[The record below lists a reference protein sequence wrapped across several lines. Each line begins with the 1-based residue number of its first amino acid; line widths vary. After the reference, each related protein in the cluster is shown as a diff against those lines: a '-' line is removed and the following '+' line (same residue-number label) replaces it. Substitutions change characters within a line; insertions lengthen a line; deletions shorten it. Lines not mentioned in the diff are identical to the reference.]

1 MRLRLFA
8 CLLLVLCAALPAAAQ
23 DATPEVTAESSDARA
38 FVEQALA
45 NFAEL
50 PSYHFAYGVRMEA
63 TFSMDDPLAT
73 TATISSVEGDV
84 LANGDSYV
92 SIYMQSGTSLELA
105 EATPPL
111 IVERTV
117 FNGRSALNFELENT
131 IYEDMFP
138 FEDGWQSYDD
148 MIAASNGDLSTQ
160 AGIDTVNNAALA
172 GTLFADSAFI
182 QSVTERDPETID
194 GVELRVFA
202 VEYDAVGLMLT
213 NTPAD
218 ERPGLQELLQ
228 SLDLI
233 ATSDLTATTRFWI
246 GAEDAQIY
254 RAQFS
259 YTSNIPYFSSGHT
272 DMAPYDISTV
282 SNAELSISAHGEPVE
297 ILPVV
302 LPE

>member
-23 DATPEVTAESSDARA
+23 DAPPEATAETTDARA

-45 NFAEL
+45 SFAEL

-63 TFSMDDPLAT
+63 TFSMDEPLAT
-73 TATISSVEGDV
+73 TATISSVEGDA
-84 LANGDSYV
+84 LANGDNFV
-92 SIYMQSGTSLELA
+92 SILFATAETLELA

-111 IVERTV
+111 IAERTV
-117 FNGRSALNFELENT
+117 FNGKSALNFELEDT
-131 IYEDMFP
+131 IYEGMFP

-160 AGIDTVNNAALA
+160 AGIDTVNNAALP

-213 NTPAD
+213 NTPA
-218 ERPGLQELLQ
+218 EQRPGLQELLQ

-233 ATSDLTATTRFWI
+233 ATSDLTATTRLWI
-246 GAEDAQIY
+246 GADDTQIY

-259 YTSNIPYFSSGHT
+259 YTSNIPYYSSGHT

-282 SNAELSISAHGEPVE
+282 SNAELSISRHGEPVE
-297 ILPVV
+297 IVPVV

>member
-8 CLLLVLCAALPAAAQ
+8 CLLLVLLAALPAAAQ
-23 DATPEVTAESSDARA
+23 EATAEVTAEATDARA

-50 PSYHFAYGVRMEA
+50 PSYHFAYRLRLES
-63 TFSMDDPLAT
+63 TFSMEEPLAT
-73 TATISSVEGDV
+73 AANISSVEGDA

-117 FNGRSALNFELENT
+117 FNGRSALNFELEDT

-138 FEDGWQSYDD
+138 FEDGWQPYDALS
-148 MIAASNGDLSTQ
+148 AAVEGDLSTQ
-160 AGIDTVNNAALA
+160 ATLDVFNNTALP
-172 GTLFADSAFI
+172 GTLFPDSAFI
-182 QSVTERDPETID
+182 QSVTERDSETID
-194 GVELRVFA
+194 GVALRVFE

-213 NTPAD
+213 NTPAED
-218 ERPGLQELLQ
+218 RPGLQELLQ

-233 ATSDLTATTRFWI
+233 ATSDLTTTTRLWI
-246 GAEDAQIY
+246 GADDAQIY

-272 DMAPYDISTV
+272 DMAPYDISSIT
-282 SNAELSISAHGEPVE
+282 NAELSISAHGEPVE
-297 ILPVV
+297 ITPVV

>member
-1 MRLRLFA
+1 MPIRLLA

-23 DATPEVTAESSDARA
+23 DATPEATAEASDARA

-45 NFAEL
+45 NLAEL
-50 PSYHFAYGVRMEA
+50 PSYHFAYGLRVES
-63 TFSMDDPLAT
+63 TFSMGEPLAT
-73 TATISSVEGDV
+73 AANISSVEGDA

-105 EATPPL
+105 EVTPPL

-117 FNGRSALNFELENT
+117 FNGRSALNFEFEDT

-138 FEDGWQSYDD
+138 FEDGWQSYDALSV
-148 MIAASNGDLSTQ
+148 AADGDLSTQ
-160 AGIDTVNNAALA
+160 ATIDVFNNTALPA
-172 GTLFADSAFI
+172 TLFPDSAFI

-194 GVELRVFA
+194 GILMRVFA
-202 VEYDAVGLMLT
+202 IKYDAVGLMLT
-213 NTPAD
+213 STPA
-218 ERPGLQELLQ
+218 EQRPGLQELLQ

-233 ATSDLTATTRFWI
+233 ATSDLTTTTRLWI
-246 GAEDAQIY
+246 GADDAQIY

-272 DMAPYDISTV
+272 ELAPYDISTV

-297 ILPVV
+297 IVPVV
-302 LPE
+302 MPG

>member
-8 CLLLVLCAALPAAAQ
+8 CLLLVLLAALPAAAQ
-23 DATPEVTAESSDARA
+23 DATPEATAESSDARA

-45 NFAEL
+45 SFAEL
-50 PSYHFAYGVRMEA
+50 PSYHFAYGLRTES
-63 TFSMDDPLAT
+63 TFSMGEPLAT
-73 TATISSVEGDV
+73 AANISSVEGDA

-92 SIYMQSGTSLELA
+92 SIYIQSGTSLELA

-117 FNGRSALNFELENT
+117 FNGRSALNFELEDT

-138 FEDGWQSYDD
+138 FEDGWQPYDALS
-148 MIAASNGDLSTQ
+148 AAVEGDLSTQ
-160 AGIDTVNNAALA
+160 ASLDVFNNTALP

-194 GVELRVFA
+194 GVALRVFE
-202 VEYDAVGLMLT
+202 VEYDAVGLMLV

-218 ERPGLQELLQ
+218 QRPGLRELLQ

-246 GAEDAQIY
+246 GADDAQIY

-259 YTSNIPYFSSGHT
+259 YMSNIPYYSSGHT
-272 DMAPYDISTV
+272 DMSPYDISSIT
-282 SNAELSISAHGEPVE
+282 NAELSISRHGEPVE
-297 ILPVV
+297 IVPVI